1 MPPQPSNAVID
12 SGDFD
17 LMQAADAL
25 SHLSGKDLFEKGHR
39 GVSRSGML
47 SGRNGMGSARGAF
60 RTGLGGMRGTAKGVA
75 DDEEGVLGDN
85 FAGDNNNDED
95 ESEEEDSFES
105 TESSEGSSSALSWI
119 SWYCSLP
126 GHEFFL
132 EVPEDFIE
140 DDFNLTGLNTTVVL
154 YNEALDM
161 ILDLEPSANQAQT
174 QISLIESAA
183 ETLYGLIH
191 QRYLLTRPALQLM
204 AERLRDLSFG
214 VCPRYGCGGMGT
226 LPCGRSDQLGVDTVK
241 MFCGRCCDIYHPREA
256 KYQNLD
262 GAFFGTTFPH
272 LLFLTFPELIPP
284 LTSPPRLTTSSSFR
298 VSRTSHRSEEDA
310 ESKDEFHDA
319 EEDEDEEEDEDDEF
333 GRFPDYLIYVPSIF
347 GFRVSERSKTGPRM
361 QWLRWKE
368 GLPARPG
375 YDELKKAEGWG
386 GSPAVAPDS

>member
-1 MPPQPSNAVID
+1 MNYEFSSSFFCFA
-12 SGDFD
+12 F
-17 LMQAADAL
+17 LFL
-25 SHLSGKDLFEKGHR
+25 SATL
-39 GVSRSGML
+39 
-47 SGRNGMGSARGAF
+47 
-60 RTGLGGMRGTAKGVA
+60 
-75 DDEEGVLGDN
+75 
-85 FAGDNNNDED
+85 
-95 ESEEEDSFES
+95 EDSFET
-105 TESSEGSSSALSWI
+105 TESSDGSSSALSWI

-132 EVPEDFIE
+132 EVPEEFIE
-140 DDFNLTGLNTTVVL
+140 DDFNLTGLNTSVVL

-161 ILDLEPSANQAQT
+161 ILDLEPSANQAQS

-214 VCPRYGCGGMGT
+214 MCPRYGCGSMGT
-226 LPCGRSDQLGVDTVK
+226 LPCGRSDQLGIDTVK
-241 MFCGRCCDIYHPREA
+241 MFCGRCCDIYHPREYFFY
-256 KYQNLD
+256 YQNIILTYVVRQNIKNLD

-298 VSRTSHRSEEDA
+298 VSRASHRSEEDA
-310 ESKDEFHDA
+310 DSKDEFHDA
-319 EEDEDEEEDEDDEF
+319 EDDEEEEEEEEDDDEF
-333 GRFPDYLIYVPSIF
+333 NRYPDYVIYVPAVF

-368 GLPARPG
+368 GLPPPG
-375 YDELKKAEGWG
+375 WAAALDDTKKADGWAG
-386 GSPAVAPDS
+386 AATAAQTQ